1 MSQTSEKSIIETPQN
16 QTEKITSNEN
26 YIPYSLLKDIITET
40 NIPKKIIE
48 EINSELWYET
58 LSGNG
63 KINFINKIKYTGPI
77 KNGILESK
85 IQIKNNNENIE
96 KKKENEK
103 KENEKIE
110 LCKIIF
116 KDNTK
121 YIGEIHNNKITG
133 KGKFIF
139 PSGSIYIGNLLNGFK
154 NGYGKFITIDGISYE
169 GNWKNGLKNGF
180 GKMINTKMTYEG
192 NWLNGKINGYGKI
205 KWNNGNLY
213 EGYFNN
219 NIINGYGYMI
229 WFDLLEKYIG
239 NWENNLQNGIG
250 IHIFFELKGEN
261 KLLRNRYFGEF
272 KNGFRNGF
280 GIFFYCNGS
289 VYEGEWKN
297 NMKNGFGSFLFENGK
312 IYIGRFENDRM
323 IDIDNQL
330 SNDMCIKLYDNYL
343 QMKENIIK
351 VERNKRLQFEIDEDK
366 NRKLKLN
373 SVNKNSKKM
382 SMMDLRVFNKGIKNK
397 DNKISINENEEIKK
411 NTNKNIVIE
420 YKENAKEIINKN
432 KIIEDPKNKSLN
444 RFNPYLDLNDLI
456 LQDNSIKD
464 NLKEIENIIL
474 RQLSKIKK
482 CYFIL
487 LKIASGELKDLEE
500 INSSNIVN
508 QDKLKK
514 KSSKKLSNYTNLIGS
529 NIGQN
534 NIIPENPKSN
544 DISFCISMKDIWI
557 FFRENNIINYDF
569 TISDFDKIYYNGN
582 NYFNIYQIPDQ
593 INESSEIYKY
603 MELLFNDIKVNFTY
617 KYKNYLI
624 YYYREKEI
632 PFYFKNILDDSN
644 KNKKIEHKIENSI
657 HFKNHIILPR
667 FFNECLVRTAF
678 LKYLSINIPLSSKLK
693 NILDCIIKT
702 HKVKSNK
709 RMSISKIDSSFHS
722 FNINENKNKI
732 YERFKINEFIFNFY
746 SQIQKIFK
754 ELYFLSCD
762 HPSKI
767 DQTISYRFIYN
778 FLFKKSYL
786 LMRLYPDKISFCE
799 LIQYFFKEKINFF
812 SDEMNTE
819 KRLFIIEKLFD
830 NEIIEYEFFEL
841 VYLICKKYFS
851 LKEIK
856 EKNEQKEDYLNLI
869 NKIEEIINY
878 NPKKQLK
885 KIYYY
890 PKLDKHIK
898 REILIEKLKK
908 EAKEREIKRI
918 ENERFTK
925 EREKLSKE
933 DENIFHEEIESAES
947 NDDDDYTLY

>member
-1 MSQTSEKSIIETPQN
+1 MSQTPEKSIIENPKN
-16 QTEKITSNEN
+16 QTEKISSNDN
-26 YIPYSLLKDIITET
+26 YIPYSLLKDLIQET

-63 KINFINKIKYTGPI
+63 KISFLNRLKYNGPI
-77 KNGILESK
+77 KNGILES
-85 IQIKNNNENIE
+85 QILNKNEKEE
-96 KKKENEK
+96 KKNEK
-103 KENEKIE
+103 NEI
-110 LCKIIF
+110 CKITF

-133 KGKFIF
+133 KGKYIF
-139 PSGSIYIGNLLNGFK
+139 PSGAIYIGDLLNGFR
-154 NGYGKFITIDGISYE
+154 NGYGKYTTIDGISYE
-169 GNWKNGLKNGF
+169 GNWKNGLKNGI
-180 GKMINTKMTYEG
+180 GKMINSKMTYEG
-192 NWLNGKINGYGKI
+192 NWLNGNINGYGKI
-205 KWNNGNLY
+205 KWKNGNLY

-219 NIINGYGYMI
+219 NCINGNGYMI

-272 KNGFRNGF
+272 KNGIRNGF

-312 IYIGRFENDRM
+312 MYIGRFENDKM
-323 IDIDNQL
+323 IDFDNQL
-330 SNDMCIKLYDNYL
+330 SDDMCIKLYDNYL
-343 QMKENIIK
+343 QMKEDIIK
-351 VERNKRLQFEIDEDK
+351 IERNKRLQFEINEDK

-373 SVNKNSKKM
+373 SVDKSSKKM
-382 SMMDLRVFNKGIKNK
+382 SMVDLRVLSKGNKNK
-397 DNKISINENEEIKK
+397 SNKISSIENEEIKK

-432 KIIEDPKNKSLN
+432 KKIQDPKKKSLN
-444 RFNPYLDLNDLI
+444 RFAPYLDINDLI
-456 LQDNSIKD
+456 LLDNSIKD
-464 NLKEIENIIL
+464 NVTEIENVIL
-474 RQLSKIKK
+474 RQLSEIKK

-487 LKIASGELKDLEE
+487 LKIASGELKDLEDM
-500 INSSNIVN
+500 NSSKTVN
-508 QDKLKK
+508 QEKLKR
-514 KSSKKLSNYTNLIGS
+514 KSTKRISNIKNLIGS

-544 DISFCISMKDIWI
+544 DISFCISMKDIWN
-557 FFRENNIINYDF
+557 FFRDNNIINHDF

-617 KYKNYLI
+617 KYKNYII
-624 YYYREKEI
+624 YYYKEKEI
-632 PFYFKNILDDSN
+632 PSYFKNILDDSN

-667 FFNECLVRTAF
+667 FFNECLVRVAF

-693 NILDCIIKT
+693 ILLDSIIKIP
-702 HKVKSNK
+702 KGKSNK
-709 RMSISKIDSSFHS
+709 RISISKFDSSFQS
-722 FNINENKNKI
+722 YNINENKNKI
-732 YERFKINEFIFNFY
+732 HERFKINEFIFNFY
-746 SQIQKIFK
+746 SQVQKIFK
-754 ELYFLSCD
+754 KLYFLSCE

-841 VYLICKKYFS
+841 VYLISKKYFS

-856 EKNEQKEDYLNLI
+856 GEKEDYLNFITKL
-869 NKIEEIINY
+869 EEIINCQQ
-878 NPKKQLK
+878 KKKLK
-885 KIYYY
+885 KIYYF
-890 PKLDKHIK
+890 PELDKHIK
-898 REILIEKLKK
+898 KVLLIDKLKK
-908 EAKEREIKRI
+908 EAIERERKRI
-918 ENERFTK
+918 EEERFTR
-925 EREKLSKE
+925 ERENLNKE
-933 DENIFHEEIESAES
+933 DENIYHEEIESAES
-947 NDDDDYTLY
+947 NDDEDYI

>member
-1 MSQTSEKSIIETPQN
+1 MSQTLEKSIIENPQN
-16 QTEKITSNEN
+16 QTEKISSKEN
-26 YIPYSLLKDIITET
+26 YIPYSLLKDIIKET

-58 LSGNG
+58 LTGNG
-63 KINFINKIKYTGPI
+63 KISFLNRIKYNGPI
-77 KNGILESK
+77 KNGILES
-85 IQIKNNNENIE
+85 QINKKNEKEE
-96 KKKENEK
+96 KKDEK
-103 KENEKIE
+103 TE
-110 LCKIIF
+110 LCKITF

-121 YIGEIHNNKITG
+121 YFGEIHNNKITG
-133 KGKFIF
+133 KGKYIF
-139 PSGSIYIGNLLNGFK
+139 PSGAIYIGELLNGFR
-154 NGYGKFITIDGISYE
+154 NGYGKYITIDGISYE
-169 GNWKNGLKNGF
+169 GNWKKGLKNGN
-180 GKMINTKMTYEG
+180 GKMINSKMTYEG
-192 NWLNGKINGYGKI
+192 NWLNGNINGYGKI
-205 KWNNGNLY
+205 KWKNGNLY
-213 EGYFNN
+213 EGYFKNN
-219 NIINGYGYMI
+219 NINGKGYMI

-272 KNGFRNGF
+272 KNGIRNGF

-312 IYIGRFENDRM
+312 SYIGRFENDKM
-323 IDIDNQL
+323 IDLDNQL
-330 SNDMCIKLYDNYL
+330 NDDMCIQLYDNYL
-343 QMKENIIK
+343 QMKEDIIN
-351 VERNKRLQFEIDEDK
+351 VERKKRLQFEINEDK
-366 NRKLKLN
+366 NRKLKLHSIDKN
-373 SVNKNSKKM
+373 TKKMSMIDLRVLSKGNKNKNSK
-382 SMMDLRVFNKGIKNK
+382 
-397 DNKISINENEEIKK
+397 ISSNEKEEIKK

-432 KIIEDPKNKSLN
+432 KEIEDPNNKSLN
-444 RFNPYLDLNDLI
+444 RFSPYLNINDLI
-456 LQDNSIKD
+456 LLDNSIKD
-464 NLKEIENIIL
+464 NLKEIENVIL
-474 RQLSKIKK
+474 RQLSEIKK
-482 CYFIL
+482 CYYIL

-500 INSSNIVN
+500 MNSSKTVN
-508 QDKLKK
+508 QEKLKR
-514 KSSKKLSNYTNLIGS
+514 KSTKKLSNIKHLIGS

-534 NIIPENPKSN
+534 NIIPENAKSN

-557 FFRENNIINYDF
+557 FFRDKNIINYDF
-569 TISDFDKIYYNGN
+569 TISDLNKIYYNGN

-617 KYKNYLI
+617 KYKNYII

-632 PFYFKNILDDSN
+632 PSYFKNIFDDNN
-644 KNKKIEHKIENSI
+644 KNKTIEHKIENSI

-667 FFNECLVRTAF
+667 FFNECLIRVAY

-702 HKVKSNK
+702 PKGKSNK
-709 RMSISKIDSSFHS
+709 RMSISKFDSSFQS
-722 FNINENKNKI
+722 FNVNENKNKI
-732 YERFKINEFIFNFY
+732 HERFKINEFIFNFY
-746 SQIQKIFK
+746 SQVQKIFK
-754 ELYFLSCD
+754 KLYFLSCD

-778 FLFKKSYL
+778 YFFKKSYL

-841 VYLICKKYFS
+841 IYLISQKYFS

-856 EKNEQKEDYLNLI
+856 GEKEDYLNLI
-869 NKIEEIINY
+869 IKLEEIINY
-878 NPKKQLK
+878 KPKKQLK

-890 PKLDKHIK
+890 PELEKHIK
-898 REILIEKLKK
+898 KAILIEKLKK

-918 ENERFTK
+918 EEERYTR
-925 EREKLSKE
+925 ERENLNKE
-933 DENIFHEEIESAES
+933 DENIYHEEIESAES
-947 NDDDDYTLY
+947 NDDEDYI